1 MRPVHPG
8 EVLREKFLEPLG
20 MTPAA
25 LARALHVSAPTINDI
40 VRKRRGIT
48 ADTAI
53 RLGRYFDTS
62 AQFWMNLQTEYALAV
77 TYAEAGEEIEHEV
90 HAFACCR
97 LSKKANLSSTKDC
110 ASGLN
115 SAVQALPAH

>member
-1 MRPVHPG
+1 MAINGMRPIHPG
-8 EVLREKFLEPLG
+8 EVLREEFLEPLG
-20 MTPAA
+20 ITPAA

-40 VRKRRGIT
+40 VRERRGIT

-62 AQFWMNLQTEYALAV
+62 AQFWMNLQTEYALST

-90 HAFACCR
+90 EPFRDA
-97 LSKKANLSSTKDC
+97 
-110 ASGLN
+110 G
-115 SAVQALPAH
+115 

>member
-1 MRPVHPG
+1 MAINGMRPVHPG
-8 EVLREKFLEPLG
+8 EVLREEFLEPLG

-40 VRKRRGIT
+40 VRERRGIT

-62 AQFWMNLQTEYALAV
+62 AQFWMNLQSDYALAT
-77 TYAEAGEEIEHEV
+77 TYASNGEEIEHEIEPLR
-90 HAFACCR
+90 A
-97 LSKKANLSSTKDC
+97 T
-110 ASGLN
+110 G
-115 SAVQALPAH
+115 

>member
-1 MRPVHPG
+1 MAINGMRPVHPG
-8 EVLREKFLEPLG
+8 EVLREEFLEPLG

-40 VRKRRGIT
+40 VRERRGIT

-62 AQFWMNLQTEYALAV
+62 AQFWMNLQTEYALAA
-77 TYAEAGEEIEHEV
+77 TYAESGAAIEQTIEP
-90 HAFACCR
+90 
-97 LSKKANLSSTKDC
+97 LQI
-110 ASGLN
+110 AS
-115 SAVQALPAH
+115 

>member
-1 MRPVHPG
+1 MAINGMRPVHPG
-8 EVLREKFLEPLG
+8 EVLREEFLEPLG

-40 VRKRRGIT
+40 VRERRGIT

-62 AQFWMNLQTEYALAV
+62 AQFWMNLQTEHALAT
-77 TYAEAGEEIEHEV
+77 TYAESGEAIEQAIEP
-90 HAFACCR
+90 
-97 LSKKANLSSTKDC
+97 LQI
-110 ASGLN
+110 AS
-115 SAVQALPAH
+115 